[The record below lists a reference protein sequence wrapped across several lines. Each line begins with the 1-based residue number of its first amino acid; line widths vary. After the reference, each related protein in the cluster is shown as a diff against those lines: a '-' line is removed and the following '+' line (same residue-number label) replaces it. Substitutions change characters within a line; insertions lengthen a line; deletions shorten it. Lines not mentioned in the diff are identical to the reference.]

1 MALKMYDVSID
12 ATREV
17 TQQDI
22 DMFTATANA
31 YGRLRMAIAN
41 THSILMAEI
50 ERIRR
55 GPALDLSGVQTEAGP
70 TGPVGPVG

>member
-1 MALKMYDVSID
+1 MALTIYDIAID
-12 ATREV
+12 ETREA

-22 DMFTATANA
+22 SMLTATANA
-31 YGRLRMAIAN
+31 YGRLRMEIAN

-55 GPALDLSGVQTEAGP
+55 GPALDLSGVQTDEDLTKRDG
-70 TGPVGPVG
+70 